1 MQTVGRCSVRIGQ
14 KLRMVRKAQGR
25 TLEDVADLADIHLVT
40 LGQYERGS
48 RPAPWDTVRA
58 LSAIYGMEPEEFL
71 ADEPWRTID
80 DAQASV
86 VAALAELGARSR
98 APQTSDAGASRK
110 ALIRDTNVTPPA
122 GPESQTAVFRPTQVA
137 VLI

>member
-1 MQTVGRCSVRIGQ
+1 VRIGQ

-25 TLEDVADLADIHLVT
+25 TLEDVADLAEIHLVT

-58 LSAIYGMEPEEFL
+58 LAAIYGMEPEEFL
-71 ADEPWRTID
+71 ADEPWRTIE
-80 DAQASV
+80 DAEASV
-86 VAALAELGARSR
+86 VAALAELGARFR
-98 APQTSDAGASRK
+98 APQKSDAGAPRK
-110 ALIRDTNVTPPA
+110 APIRDRDVTPAA
-122 GPESQTAVFRPTQVA
+122 GPEPQTTVFRRAQVA